1 MPSADFVIRY
11 VLDKCQSETLATRR
25 DLYRG
30 LSQMPDLDAGVRN
43 SFLSAAEHIE
53 AAEAVHHDVTAHFAH
68 QSELSLAYGKAPA
81 ATQPRRTT
89 R

>member
-11 VLDKCQSETLATRR
+11 VLDRCQSEPLSTRR

-53 AAEAVHHDVTAHFAH
+53 AAEAVHHAVTAQLAH
-68 QSELSLAYGKAPA
+68 QSELSLAYTKP
-81 ATQPRRTT
+81 TQPRRTT